1 MGLPWWVSGKES
13 ACQWRRLGIDLWVR
27 KIPLSRKWLP
37 IPVFP
42 PRKSHGQSI
51 LEGYSPW
58 GSKESSTTEHSFC
71 MKVKELVVQPCPCLC
86 NPMDWGLPARFLCP
100 GDFPGKNA
108 RLRAWNSPGKN
119 TGVGSHSFLQG
130 IFPTQASNP
139 GLPHCKQILY
149 HLTHQDSP
157 QEYLKHSQ
165 DCVVPTKI
173 CFSHLFQHV

>member
-1 MGLPWWVSGKES
+1 MVVRFSEEEKEKKKKIFFFCFPRYNFFKWKNLELFQFPGPLTIAHKSVKVLVSHHVDS
-13 ACQWRRLGIDLWVR
+13 
-27 KIPLSRKWLP
+27 SRP
-37 IPVFP
+37 
-42 PRKSHGQSI
+42 H
-51 LEGYSPW
+51 
-58 GSKESSTTEHSFC
+58 
-71 MKVKELVVQPCPCLC
+71 ELQ
-86 NPMDWGLPARFLCP
+86 PARV
-100 GDFPGKNA
+100 
-108 RLRAWNSPGKN
+108 LRPWNSPGKN

-173 CFSHLFQHV
+173 CFSHLFQHVQVSLLSGPFHSLLPNKRKS